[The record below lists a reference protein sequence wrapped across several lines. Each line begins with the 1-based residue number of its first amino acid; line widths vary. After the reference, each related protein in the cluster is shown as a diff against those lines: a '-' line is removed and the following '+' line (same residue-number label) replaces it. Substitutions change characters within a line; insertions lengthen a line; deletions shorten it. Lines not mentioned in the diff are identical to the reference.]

1 MIALAE
7 ELERA
12 KPMVF
17 LDPLKKLP
25 PHPAK
30 QRKML
35 EDELAYI
42 DGGFCEFCGQT
53 PATEVLFRL
62 SQLVRNHGPDLLWWQ
77 ADRCK

>member
-17 LDPLKKLP
+17 LDPLRKLP
-25 PHPAK
+25 SPPAK

-35 EDELAYI
+35 EDELA
-42 DGGFCEFCGQT
+42 
-53 PATEVLFRL
+53 
-62 SQLVRNHGPDLLWWQ
+62 
-77 ADRCK
+77 